1 MSAVP
6 AGTRPKKPPPSPFAI
21 VGAVVAVFVTWW
33 AVSGIGFSL
42 FELIDQFSNAGR
54 IVSELVDP
62 AWGAFDATIGPFLE
76 TLRMAVIGAIIGCS
90 IALVLAFLASQVT
103 APNWTSYAFFRTLMS
118 VIRSIPDVLYALL
131 FVAAFS
137 IGPLPGIIALI
148 LFNIGVLAKL
158 LSESVDA
165 VDTGPIEAADASGA
179 TLLQR
184 VRTSVFPQVLPHY
197 LAYSLY
203 TFELN
208 LRAST
213 VLGIVGAGGAGQIL
227 NIARN
232 SYRYDVI
239 GLFIVEVFVI
249 VFIVESISIAI
260 RRRLV

>member
-1 MSAVP
+1 MSAVD
-6 AGTRPKKPPPSPFAI
+6 AQTRPSKPPPSRFALL
-21 VGAVVAVFVTWW
+21 GAIGAVFVTWW
-33 AVSGIGFSL
+33 AVTGIGLSVTDL
-42 FELIDQFSNAGR
+42 VSQVGNAGR
-54 IVSELVDP
+54 IVSELIEP

-76 TLRMAVIGAIIGCS
+76 TLRMAVIGAVIGCS
-90 IALVLAFLASQVT
+90 IALVVAFLASRVT
-103 APNWTSYAFFRTLMS
+103 APGPVSYGIFRTIMS
-118 VIRSIPDVLYALL
+118 VVRSIPDILYALV

-137 IGPLPGIIALI
+137 IGPLPGILALI
-148 LFNIGVLAKL
+148 LFNIGVVAKL

-165 VDTGPIEAADASGA
+165 VDPGPAEAADASGA
-179 TLLQR
+179 TLLQK

-213 VLGIVGAGGAGQIL
+213 VLGLVGAGGAGQIL

-249 VFIVESISIAI
+249 VFIVESVSISL

>member
-1 MSAVP
+1 MSAVQTSRPSKP
-6 AGTRPKKPPPSPFAI
+6 APTPFAWI
-21 VGAVVAVFVTWW
+21 GGVGVLLVTWW
-33 AVSGIGFSL
+33 AVNGIGLSVG
-42 FELIDQFSNAGR
+42 ELISQIGNAGR

-62 AWGAFDATIGPFLE
+62 AWAAFGQTIGPFVE
-76 TLRMAVIGAIIGCS
+76 TLRMAVIGAVIGCS
-90 IALVLAFLASQVT
+90 IALIVAFLASRVT
-103 APNWTSYAFFRTLMS
+103 APGSRSYWFFRSLMS
-118 VIRSIPDVLYALL
+118 VVRSIPDVLYALV

-137 IGPLPGIIALI
+137 IGPLAGILALI
-148 LFNIGVLAKL
+148 LFNIGVVAKL

-165 VDTGPIEAADASGA
+165 VDTGPIEAADATGA

-184 VRTSVFPQVLPHY
+184 VRTAVFPQVLPHY

-213 VLGIVGAGGAGQIL
+213 VLGLVGAGGAGQIL

-249 VFIVESISIAI
+249 VFIVESVSIAI